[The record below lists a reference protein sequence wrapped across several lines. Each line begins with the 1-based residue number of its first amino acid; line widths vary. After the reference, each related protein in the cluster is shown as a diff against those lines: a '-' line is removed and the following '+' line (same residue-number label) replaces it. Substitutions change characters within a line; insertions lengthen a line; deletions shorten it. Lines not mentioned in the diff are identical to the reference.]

1 MLKDL
6 KRILIGVG
14 LVIGIIFFLF
24 IVNQFILFFELV
36 KNIHPYLAIFL
47 TSITVIALVYVIWKT
62 ASIWLMA
69 PKAPLLPADPSQEEY
84 EEYLIETKRI
94 LKLNTKLKDID
105 FDSEEYTN
113 EELVTMAFDKLDE
126 LSFPLIKENANTIFL
141 STAISQNG
149 SLDSILVL
157 TSMIRMVWQLAKVY
171 QTRPSLK
178 SISKLYLQVAGVIF
192 MARSLEDSDIIEQQI
207 EPLIATIL
215 GESLASAIPG
225 MVPIANLIVSSI
237 MEGSLNAFLALRV
250 GIVAQSYL
258 GMEVPQSKGFI
269 RKTSSLHS
277 LTYMRDI
284 IKDNSRLVVST
295 IVNSVKKAGSNTAKR
310 WFRKKDIVEE

>member
-1 MLKDL
+1 M
-6 KRILIGVG
+6 V
-14 LVIGIIFFLF
+14 
-24 IVNQFILFFELV
+24 
-36 KNIHPYLAIFL
+36 
-47 TSITVIALVYVIWKT
+47 
-62 ASIWLMA
+62 
-69 PKAPLLPADPSQEEY
+69 
-84 EEYLIETKRI
+84 
-94 LKLNTKLKDID
+94 
-105 FDSEEYTN
+105 
-113 EELVTMAFDKLDE
+113 
-126 LSFPLIKENANTIFL
+126 
-141 STAISQNG
+141 
-149 SLDSILVL
+149 
-157 TSMIRMVWQLAKVY
+157 RMVWQLAKVY